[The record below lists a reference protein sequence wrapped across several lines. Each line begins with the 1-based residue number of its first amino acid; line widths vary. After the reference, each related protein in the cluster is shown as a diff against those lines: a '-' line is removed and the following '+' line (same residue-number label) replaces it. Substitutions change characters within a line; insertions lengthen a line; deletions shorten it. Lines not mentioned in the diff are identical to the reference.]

1 MKPAERWQASQ
12 TRAEEKETQKQ
23 IDVHEY
29 MCIFLYIQTYLF
41 HFFCGILPLHFDFII
56 KLLCKLSNAYSI
68 KRKKKRFTLLTV
80 RLDVIN
86 AFQLNKELW

>member
-23 IDVHEY
+23 IDVYEY
-29 MCIFLYIQTYLF
+29 MCIFLYTQTYLF
-41 HFFCGILPLHFDFII
+41 HFFGGILPLHFDFII

-68 KRKKKRFTLLTV
+68 KRKKKGLHC
-80 RLDVIN
+80 
-86 AFQLNKELW
+86 

>member
-41 HFFCGILPLHFDFII
+41 HFLVVFYHYIL
-56 KLLCKLSNAYSI
+56 
-68 KRKKKRFTLLTV
+68 TL
-80 RLDVIN
+80 
-86 AFQLNKELW
+86 